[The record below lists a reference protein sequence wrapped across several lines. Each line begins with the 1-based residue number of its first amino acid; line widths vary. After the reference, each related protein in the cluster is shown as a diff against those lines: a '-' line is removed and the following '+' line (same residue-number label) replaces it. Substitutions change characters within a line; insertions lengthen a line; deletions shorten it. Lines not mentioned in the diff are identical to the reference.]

1 MSDERPDPSDD
12 ELVAFASELLGGEGK
27 NYTDGQTL
35 RETVREARNLWLLL
49 YRVQHGDEPQR

>member
-27 NYTDGQTL
+27 NYTDEQTL